1 MYLQERTAVGS
12 GTWACKEFQGTGV
25 VTSVPSDSPD
35 DYAAYMDLM
44 KSDKKREFFGVKKE
58 WVVPFDLIPIIDVEI
73 DGEVRS
79 MAAQYMCEK
88 LGVQSINDRVK
99 LAEAHDTCCW
109 ALFAS
114 CK

>member
-1 MYLQERTAVGS
+1 MGHAVSTLQPFTCGECELELRL
-12 GTWACKEFQGTGV
+12 
-25 VTSVPSDSPD
+25 SPGP
-35 DYAAYMDLM
+35 
-44 KSDKKREFFGVKKE
+44 DKKREFFGVKKE